1 MKELTGKVAAITGG
15 ASGIGRALADGFAAA
30 GMGISLAD
38 IETGPLAA
46 AVDELTQGGVD
57 VIGVEC
63 DVADASQVDAFAAAT
78 FDHFGTAHIVCN
90 NAGVGGGTGRTW
102 EVSPE
107 GWEWTVSV
115 NLMGVVHGIRAFVP
129 RFVEQGDGHVVNT
142 ASLAGLRGAPM
153 MAPYVATKH
162 AVVGI
167 SESLHH
173 DFTLSGIPVGVS
185 VLCPGF
191 IRTRIADSG
200 RNWPAHLGANPTPEP
215 DAPEADFI
223 RSLVE
228 SGMDPADYA
237 ATVIDAIRA
246 DRFIVLSDPAH
257 VAAIAARHDET
268 RDGTTPGMA
277 PL

>member
-1 MKELTGKVAAITGG
+1 MKELSGKVAAITGG

-30 GMGISLAD
+30 GMGVSLAD
-38 IETGPLAA
+38 IEPEPLAD
-46 AVDELTQGGVD
+46 AVDQLTDLGVD

-63 DVADASQVDAFAAAT
+63 DVADASQVEAFATAT
-78 FDHFGTAHIVCN
+78 FDHFGTAHVVCN

-107 GWEWTVSV
+107 GWEWTLSV

-129 RFVEQGDGHVVNT
+129 RFVEQGEGHVVNT

-173 DFTLSGIPVGVS
+173 EFALSGIPVGVS

-191 IRTRIADSG
+191 IRTRIAESG
-200 RNWPAHLGANPTPEP
+200 RNWPAHLGANPAPEP
-215 DAPEADFI
+215 DAPEAEFI

-268 RDGTTPGMA
+268 RDGTTPRMA